1 MSGAKF
7 YPDEPAGEF
16 PAPPRAIEDKT
27 GREITLRAVDWSN
40 DLDDLVEM
48 YNDFDAGDRAQ
59 GIPPVGTAAIRQ
71 WLTDLQ
77 DGYDVAAWHGDQ
89 AVGHATLVPDDEDG
103 YELAIFVLHSYQ
115 GGGIGTAILRTLLGL
130 AQAEGVECVWLTVE
144 RWNRPAIHI
153 YEQAG
158 FETTDAASFELEMSI
173 RL

>member
-1 MSGAKF
+1 MNGAKF

-16 PAPPRAIEDKT
+16 PDPPRTITDDT
-27 GREITLRAVDWSN
+27 GREITLRAVDWAGE
-40 DLDDLVEM
+40 LDALVDM
-48 YNDFDAGDRAQ
+48 YDDFDAGDRAQ
-59 GIPPVGTAAIRQ
+59 GIPPVGTEAIRR

-77 DGYDVAAWHGDQ
+77 AGYDLAAWHGDE

-115 GGGIGTAILRTLLGL
+115 GAGIGTAILHTLLGF
-130 AQAEGVECVWLTVE
+130 AQADGVECVWLTVE